1 MGFLDPFWVGCAAMK
16 TTLIFIFRSL
26 CWGRPERDPDPG
38 ELGLIVCHCHGVS
51 DRNVRLAIRCGART
65 ANDVARDCMAGS
77 GCGGCHRTLESL
89 IHAEASDELD
99 SESGPAQAA

>member
-1 MGFLDPFWVGCAAMK
+1 M
-16 TTLIFIFRSL
+16 
-26 CWGRPERDPDPG
+26 
-38 ELGLIVCHCHGVS
+38 IVCHCHGVS

-65 ANDVARDCMAGS
+65 ARDVARDCLAGS

-89 IHAEASDELD
+89 IHAEASDEAA